1 MERFIKKDK
10 TDDDTQHELKV
21 LDRCKDDMD
30 VLDRIDQIQN
40 ETVEPIVQHEEELPE
55 DENAENNRR
64 IDNADKPNNNGDKDN
79 NDDVDSQNVIPAVLM
94 FKDIGYLEYDKM
106 SQLATVSQKLRTKLI
121 TCGASAFQNA
131 EGPFAIVNGHSTT
144 SANLLMGRK

>member
-1 MERFIKKDK
+1 
-10 TDDDTQHELKV
+10 
-21 LDRCKDDMD
+21 MD

-121 TCGASAFQNA
+121 TCKRTFS
-131 EGPFAIVNGHSTT
+131 IS
-144 SANLLMGRK
+144 KC